1 MEPFGL
7 GMLNATFIA
16 LALIMYA
23 LRHQSRRKFEAR
35 ARGLP
40 LPPRPKS
47 RFLVGNLFDIV
58 AKKPWHTFTEMRSRY
73 GDIIYLEALGNRIIV
88 LNSLKAVH
96 DLLEMRARIYSDRP
110 TFTMIGELIG
120 LNKSLPMLPYGPEF
134 RKQRKLCHHGLNP
147 AAVKKY
153 HTVQITA
160 VSSYVAGIL
169 ANPETFISELRLTA
183 GRIVLSVT
191 YGFPVDM
198 DDTSYLEE
206 AEATMAM
213 IEKGTMMGAY
223 YVDIF
228 PALKHLPNWLPFNPI
243 SKVASSGRSLL
254 HSMINRPYQ
263 HVKRALEDGTASAS
277 FVADCLTQAESGPTK
292 LSEDNEDSIRWA
304 AGSMYGAGGESS
316 FATVLTFIYAMALYP
331 EVQKKVQDEIDR
343 VIGHERL
350 PTLDDKDQLP
360 YVRCA
365 IKETLRWRPA
375 LPMAIPR
382 MTTQDDHYNGYFIPA
397 GTIILPNVWAIS
409 IDDVSGMPSAEFMP
423 ERFMN
428 TSDTPDKAED
438 VIDPSSYSFGF
449 GRRLCP
455 GKVLGENN
463 IFLFVTYLMATLHIS
478 RKKDTDGICVPLQ
491 PDYTAGLVSFPTAF
505 SVNFMPRNKERV
517 SLLSRN

>member
-1 MEPFGL
+1 MEPFGF
-7 GMLNATFIA
+7 GVLNSTVIA
-16 LALIMYA
+16 LALIMYV

-40 LPPRPKS
+40 LPPRPKTT
-47 RFLVGNLFDIV
+47 FLVGNLFDIL

-96 DLLEMRARIYSDRP
+96 DLLEMRASIYSDRP
-110 TFTMIGELIG
+110 AFTMIGELIG

-134 RKQRKLCHHGLNP
+134 RKQRKLCHHGLSP

-153 HTVQITA
+153 HTIQSTA

-191 YGFPVDM
+191 YGFPVEM

-206 AEATMAM
+206 AEATMEM
-213 IEKGTMMGAY
+213 IEKGTVMGAY

-228 PALKHLPNWLPFNPI
+228 PALKHLPYWLPFNSIP
-243 SKVASSGRSLL
+243 KVASSGRSLL
-254 HSMINRPYQ
+254 HSMVDRPYQ

-277 FVADCLTQAESGPTK
+277 FVADCLTQGESNPAK
-292 LSEDNEDSIRWA
+292 LSKDNEDSIRWA
-304 AGSMYGAGGESS
+304 AGSMYGGKAHPGGESS
-316 FATVLTFIYAMALYP
+316 FATILTFIYAMASYP
-331 EVQKKVQDEIDR
+331 EVQKKIQDEIDG
-343 VIGHERL
+343 VIGNERL
-350 PTLDDKDQLP
+350 PTVDDKDQLP

-382 MTTQDDHYNGYFIPA
+382 MTTRDDHYNGYFIPA
-397 GTIILPNVWAIS
+397 GTIILPNVWALS
-409 IDDVSGMPSAEFMP
+409 VDDVSGMPSAEFMP

-428 TSDTPDKAED
+428 SSLDTPDKAGD
-438 VIDPSSYSFGF
+438 LIDPSSYSFGF

-478 RKKDTDGICVPLQ
+478 RKRDKDGNFVPIQ
-491 PDYTAGLVSFPTAF
+491 PTYTAGLLSDGLF
-505 SVNFMPRNKERV
+505 SELHTKR
-517 SLLSRN
+517 